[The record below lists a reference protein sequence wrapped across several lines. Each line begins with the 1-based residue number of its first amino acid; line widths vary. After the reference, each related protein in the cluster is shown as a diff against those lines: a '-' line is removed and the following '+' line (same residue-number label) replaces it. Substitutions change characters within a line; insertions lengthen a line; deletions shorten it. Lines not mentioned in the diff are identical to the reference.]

1 MPAAQDH
8 DRQTIEIEDDGR
20 TVASASIHG
29 TDRPG
34 VVHTD
39 LHAASGTLPPETPAH
54 LVDAVLEHP
63 DVHAADHLVATM
75 PSGDTEMLDRVRE
88 RCEDVEAHT
97 AGATKI
103 VDARLTTSGEPGAEG
118 HPSGVAR

>member
-20 TVASASIHG
+20 TLASAEVHA

-39 LHAASGTLPPETPAH
+39 LHVASGPIPPDTRARI
-54 LVDAVLEHP
+54 VDAVLEHP
-63 DVHAADHLVATM
+63 DVHTADHLVATM
-75 PSGDTEMLDRVRE
+75 PLGDTGMLERVRE
-88 RCEDVEAHT
+88 RCENVEAHA

-103 VDARLTTSGEPGAEG
+103 VDARLTATEAPAAAEEAPGT
-118 HPSGVAR
+118 AR

>member
-1 MPAAQDH
+1 MNSAQDH
-8 DRQTIEIEDDGR
+8 DRQTIEIEDGGR
-20 TVASASIHG
+20 TLATAQVHL
-29 TDRPG
+29 TDQPG

-39 LHAASGTLPPETPAH
+39 LHAESGPLPPDTRAH

-63 DVHAADHLVATM
+63 DVHTADHLVATM

-88 RCEDVEAHT
+88 RCEDVETHA

-103 VDARLTTSGEPGAEG
+103 VDARVTRAADE
-118 HPSGVAR
+118 RR

>member
-20 TVASASIHG
+20 LVASAQVHL
-29 TDRPG
+29 TDRAG

-39 LHAASGTLPPETPAH
+39 LHAASGSLPPDTRAH

-63 DVHAADHLVATM
+63 DVHGADHLVATM

-88 RCEDVEAHT
+88 RCEDVESHS

-103 VDARLTTSGEPGAEG
+103 VDARLTAPAAAEG
-118 HPSGVAR
+118 ASG

>member
-1 MPAAQDH
+1 MPSAQDR
-8 DRQTIEIEDDGR
+8 DRRIVEIEDAGR
-20 TVASASIHG
+20 TVASAEVRPTG
-29 TDRPG
+29 EPG

-39 LHAASGTLPPETPAH
+39 LHAESGPLPSDARTQ

-75 PSGDTEMLDRVRE
+75 PVGDTEMLERVRE
-88 RCEDVEAHT
+88 RCEDVEAHA

-103 VDARLTTSGEPGAEG
+103 VDARLP
-118 HPSGVAR
+118 

>member
-1 MPAAQDH
+1 MPSAQDH
-8 DRQTIEIEDDGR
+8 HDDHRSIEIEDGGHML
-20 TVASASIHG
+20 ASAQVHV

-39 LHAASGTLPPETPAH
+39 LHAESGPLPSDTRAH

-63 DVHAADHLVATM
+63 DVHTADHLVATM
-75 PSGDTEMLDRVRE
+75 PAGDTEMLDRVRE
-88 RCEDVEAHT
+88 RCEDVETHT

-103 VDARLTTSGEPGAEG
+103 VDARLTKA
-118 HPSGVAR
+118 ADQRQ

>member
-1 MPAAQDH
+1 MPPAQDH
-8 DRQTIEIEDDGR
+8 DRQTIEIEDGGR
-20 TVASASIHG
+20 TLATAEVHL
-29 TDRPG
+29 TDQPG

-39 LHAASGTLPPETPAH
+39 LHAESGPLPPETRAH

-63 DVHAADHLVATM
+63 DVHTADHLVATM

-88 RCEDVEAHT
+88 RCEDVETHA

-103 VDARLTTSGEPGAEG
+103 VDARVTGAAD
-118 HPSGVAR
+118 PRR